1 MHLNILSAAKMLPLV
16 AINEACGYCINNYL
30 IKESIAGGI
39 PVVRVASMTYPLFNL
54 NSRCVNLDYEGIPGN
69 TQQNIYIT
77 RKLHKFAGETK
88 LQTFSL
94 DNHLRLVWIGF
105 PLALRL
111 ILR

>member
-77 RKLHKFAGETK
+77 RKLHNLRGKQNCK
-88 LQTFSL
+88 L
-94 DNHLRLVWIGF
+94 F
-105 PLALRL
+105 PLTTISAWFGLAFHL
-111 ILR
+111 LCV